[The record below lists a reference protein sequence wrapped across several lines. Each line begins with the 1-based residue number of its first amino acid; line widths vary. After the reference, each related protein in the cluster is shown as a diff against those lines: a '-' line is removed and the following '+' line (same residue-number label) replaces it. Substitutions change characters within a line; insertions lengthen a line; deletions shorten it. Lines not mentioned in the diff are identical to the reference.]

1 MSFAGNLKTVS
12 LVDVFQLIFAS
23 QKTGALSVTKNQS
36 RREIYFKM
44 GMLVYASS
52 TDEDDLFGNLLLKK
66 GKISKLELERV
77 LRDKPENKKI
87 GAVLVERN
95 IFSRE
100 EVISCLRSQIE
111 EIVYG
116 IFGWKDGNFE
126 FIENKTP
133 PAETIQTEL
142 NPMNIIME
150 GTRRIDEWEELKKV
164 LPPDDAAVE
173 LVRDPIMRSEEMK
186 LSKNEFIVLALI
198 GSGKKVSQVIHESFL
213 DQFLTCKALTNLMQ
227 LGLVKVGKAV
237 VRDKTSEQEEIA
249 LVEILAL
256 VYINNLRF
264 IFESLKE
271 KLGSKGE
278 KVIFET
284 FQENKIFYPTLSQVF
299 AGKDGQI
306 NFELFIELYKRLP
319 AGARIWKIISNFNGL
334 LNDYLNAV
342 QKNLGNKLYK
352 RVISEI
358 KINIQNDIN
367 KNRQIALKYGLE
379 EEFSRILKDR
389 E

>member
-1 MSFAGNLKTVS
+1 MSFAGNLRTVS
-12 LVDVFQLIFAS
+12 LADVFQLILAS
-23 QKTGALSVTKNQS
+23 KKTGALFVTKNQS
-36 RREIYFKM
+36 RREIYFRA
-44 GMLVYASS
+44 GMLIYATS

-77 LRDKPENKKI
+77 LRDKPEGKKI
-87 GAVLVERN
+87 GAFLVERN
-95 IFSRE
+95 ILTRE
-100 EVISCLRSQIE
+100 EIIGCLRSQIE

-116 IFGWKDGNFE
+116 IFGWKDGVFE
-126 FIENKTP
+126 FVESKSP
-133 PAETIQTEL
+133 PADIIQTEL

-150 GTRRIDEWEELKKV
+150 GTRRIDEWEELKKI
-164 LPPDDAAVE
+164 LPTDESIIE
-173 LVRDPIMRSEEMK
+173 LVRDPIIRSEEMR
-186 LSKNEFIVLALI
+186 LSKNEFIALALI
-198 GSGKKVSQVIHESFL
+198 GSGKKLSQIIQESFL
-213 DQFLTCKALTNLMQ
+213 DHFLTCKALANLLQ
-227 LGLVKVGKAV
+227 LGLVKVGKV
-237 VRDKTSEQEEIA
+237 VAKDLNSEQEEKA
-249 LVEILAL
+249 LVEILAQ

-271 KLGSKGE
+271 KLGSRGE

-284 FQENKIFYPTLSQVF
+284 FQENKIFYPTLSQLF
-299 AGKDGQI
+299 SGKDGQI
-306 NFELFIELYKRLP
+306 NFDLFIELYKRIP
-319 AGARIWKIISNFNGL
+319 PETRIWKIISNFNGL

-352 RVISEI
+352 RLLSEI

-379 EEFSRILKDR
+379 EEFSRILKNR